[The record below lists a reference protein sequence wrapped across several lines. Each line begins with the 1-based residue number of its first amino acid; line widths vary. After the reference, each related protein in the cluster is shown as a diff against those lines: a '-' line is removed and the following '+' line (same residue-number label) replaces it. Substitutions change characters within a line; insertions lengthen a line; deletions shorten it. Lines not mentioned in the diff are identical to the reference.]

1 MMIALHLCQ
10 RTDGQSAP
18 ACAPASIMRA
28 TMASVTIATAGR
40 AVAASCG
47 PAMMVYGV
55 FRVLTHLS
63 CNLKPKGL
71 VPVPTKKKKALP
83 GAGWPSARSWHTAQ
97 QRADK
102 DVACTRR
109 YAHLGP
115 DRLHGGACLPRR
127 GARAR
132 PRARRRPVLGTAELC
147 AACYPPRS
155 RGRRF
160 YPAAGLVA
168 RGQRSSGQAAARRRP
183 GARRV
188 CAALERRHPWCR
200 AEPRGVVG
208 QGLRSRRRAA
218 AARTPRARA
227 RRWGLGQG
235 RRRGAA
241 PIASL
246 VRAPIGCCAHRAWS
260 RCPPPQGLATPWAG
274 AGHRDDDDAGR
285 TEHYPGGCLF
295 ILGEPMPHTFS
306 AHLQP
311 RPDPFSSQLCAAR
324 GVFWAASL

>member
-1 MMIALHLCQ
+1 MMIRIAFVPTYRWPVGTRLCS
-10 RTDGQSAP
+10 REHHARHDGQRDHRNSRSRGCSKLRARHDGLWSVQGP
-18 ACAPASIMRA
+18 HSSILQFEAKRTGACA
-28 TMASVTIATAGR
+28 
-40 AVAASCG
+40 
-47 PAMMVYGV
+47 
-55 FRVLTHLS
+55 
-63 CNLKPKGL
+63 
-71 VPVPTKKKKALP
+71 KKALP